1 MFNVYFSCLTVI
13 VYILCVACRGAEWD
27 RQDGAQCLF
36 RFRRCRLM
44 RCYLDAADATMALR
58 VGVQT
63 AVYVCECIGETV
75 LACSMWIM

>member
-13 VYILCVACRGAEWD
+13 VYILCVGRGE
-27 RQDGAQCLF
+27 GVVAQCLF

-58 VGVQT
+58 VGV
-63 AVYVCECIGETV
+63 VYSVCMCVCVCVGETV